1 MDATIGGT
9 TPAVG
14 TFTTLTANAA
24 SSLTLGTASSAA
36 GSVIFQNA
44 TNANTITIQSGVTST
59 TYTLTLPL
67 AVGGANTALTDVAG
81 DGVLSWVAGGGDV
94 TGDTASVD
102 KEFVRFNS
110 TTGKII
116 ESPATDVGTTT
127 ATLSDNADVTFY
139 DATNDGNP
147 IFSYGSSATE
157 RLTITPTFSSGTQT
171 LEFVAFDTPTA
182 SASVDFGEYRFSVDA
197 ALIATIDDGGIEL
210 ADGFSYFVDTS
221 NVLSESTLGTTVLA
235 SALTSLGTIAS
246 LVATTVDINGGN
258 IDGTVIGGAATAA
271 GTFTSLTTDTGGVS
285 IPNTQ
290 SYTGAGIVT
299 LSSAAG
305 QTLIVDSGTVGD
317 LNIGTATNAKTITI
331 GNVTGATALVLNT
344 GTGGVNIGDNANT
357 KTIDIGGVDA
367 SGTDT
372 IRIATEGTL
381 ADVITIGNSNAA
393 TTVTITGG
401 DDWSITAAG
410 ALTVVSSTFNGL
422 ATFNADVDLVFGA
435 GENLNI
441 SAGAAPTADMVVIT
455 NAGQGTTI
463 TAIDGLQID
472 FVTAAVG
479 GSVDNA
485 GLRIVID
492 PVGATE
498 AGDTVQAIDI
508 PNVTNPTGAI
518 TAIQIGT
525 GWDVALSVEGGTAGT
540 ALVEIG
546 SDQTSGI
553 IAEIGTASAVT
564 LTGLLTGQSIDLNT
578 NYTSI
583 NQSAT
588 GLDILLDTA
597 SNTSGTIL
605 YKGIEISGGALT
617 QNTAGSTAFKGIE
630 VTIPAITQTGATIT
644 ADGLEII
651 TGSIT
656 TGGTENAI
664 KITATGVVAGTLT
677 GLNISGISQGAGA
690 TEEGINVGAGWDIGL
705 RIGDATNFITLTEDS
720 TGLTYGGT
728 ARATRQVTLSPEYPG
743 ATLTGDGSSNTGTM
757 TSDFCESGFSAD
769 IPETNTGV
777 CNTAT
782 DIHNYYEWA
791 GTGGSQ
797 QDYDIWVRWR
807 VPDNFASF
815 ASVTDPIKVWAK
827 AASNANTEVTAFVY
841 DTDGDLEN
849 TGGTLVDGA
858 TWTQT
863 SVEAVFDEPA
873 TTTYTPGSF
882 MTIRIVMSDGGTD
895 TVYVGEITIDY
906 LANN

>member
-1 MDATIGGT
+1 
-9 TPAVG
+9 
-14 TFTTLTANAA
+14 
-24 SSLTLGTASSAA
+24 
-36 GSVIFQNA
+36 
-44 TNANTITIQSGVTST
+44 
-59 TYTLTLPL
+59 
-67 AVGGANTALTDVAG
+67 
-81 DGVLSWVAGGGDV
+81 
-94 TGDTASVD
+94 
-102 KEFVRFNS
+102 
-110 TTGKII
+110 
-116 ESPATDVGTTT
+116 
-127 ATLSDNADVTFY
+127 
-139 DATNDGNP
+139 
-147 IFSYGSSATE
+147 SATE
-157 RLTITPTFSSGTQT
+157 RLTITPTFQSGTQT
-171 LEFVAFDTPTA
+171 LEFLAFDTPTA